1 MKLSRLA
8 LIGTLALLAG
18 TVLLNQSFAQPKP
31 PAATAAA
38 STTGTRVAVCDVV
51 KVFGNYQKAKDLEA
65 KMIENR
71 RNLKAEDDKRIKQL
85 ESLEQTLKALNPTSP
100 DYISTLNDM
109 TEQTIARETWMKFQ
123 GAKETKE
130 RIRLTEEMYKE
141 IVKLAGTIAKEQ
153 GYQIVLSADETTA
166 EPNPDIEKL
175 ISQRKVLY
183 ADPSI
188 DLTDTVMARL
198 NEAYKAA
205 AK

>member
-8 LIGTLALLAG
+8 LIGTLAVLAG

-31 PAATAAA
+31 PVA
-38 STTGTRVAVCDVV
+38 TGTSVAVCDVV

-65 KMIENR
+65 KLIENR
-71 RNLKAEDDKRIKQL
+71 RNLKAEDDKRVKQL

-100 DYISTLNDM
+100 DYISTLNDL

-130 RIRLTEEMYKE
+130 RVRLTEEMYKE
-141 IVKLAGTIAKEQ
+141 IVKIAGTIAKEQ